1 MWVARRHLRAARRN
15 LPSSV
20 EAAKSNQHYK
30 CIKGNIDKE
39 MRDILLIS
47 YKLRLQGKMS
57 NTQSN
62 PCVTKYR
69 THYTTRLKFKS
80 LVALTLV
87 QTEKKIIN
95 LVAAISF
102 NIALNERAPWTR
114 LHDENNKSFIDNTNV
129 QFRYSCVSFV

>member
-1 MWVARRHLRAARRN
+1 VWVARRHLRAARRN

-30 CIKGNIDKE
+30 GNNDKE

-47 YKLRLQGKMS
+47 YKLRLQGKIS

-62 PCVTKYR
+62 PCVTEYR
-69 THYTTRLKFKS
+69 THYTTHLKFKS
-80 LVALTLV
+80 LAALTLV

-102 NIALNERAPWTR
+102 NIALNKRAPWTR
-114 LHDENNKSFIDNTNV
+114 LHDENNKSFIDTTN
-129 QFRYSCVSFV
+129 F